1 MNFGTPVPLLL
12 GIILIL
18 FAVFLFFLERFK
30 PGCKRDSD
38 VVYAFLA
45 LSVGILSLVDLG
57 ATLQHSLQSVIF
69 TGMFIALILE
79 SIGKRTPDTN
89 PKAGGNPRDYDL
101 PPRNYRAGFE
111 DSYGAMGGLDD
122 REPRRQV
129 RGDRRDDLDD
139 RSSRRRTERDRYLED
154 RPPSRR
160 RSRVDD
166 DYPTELPTMDAPRRD
181 RRESN
186 SWEDEPPAPRSIPS
200 RSSAPDRSNRG
211 MDNRGMDTLDNND
224 IEVPRPRRRRP
235 VEDVKPRRSP
245 SDEPPAD
252 YVDFRPVEPPP
263 PKESWG
269 PSADEA

>member
-30 PGCKRDSD
+30 PGYKRDSD

-69 TGMFIALILE
+69 TGMFVALIIE
-79 SIGKRTPDTN
+79 SIGKRTPDNT
-89 PKAGGNPRDYDL
+89 PKSGGGPRDYDL

-111 DSYGAMGGLDD
+111 ENYGAMGGLDD

-160 RSRVDD
+160 RARPED
-166 DYPTELPTMDAPRRD
+166 DYPTDLPTMDAPRRD

-200 RSSAPDRSNRG
+200 RSSAPDLSNRG
-211 MDNRGMDTLDNND
+211 ITTDEV
-224 IEVPRPRRRRP
+224 EVPRPRRRRP
-235 VEDVKPRRSP
+235 VEDSKPRRSP

-269 PSADEA
+269 PTADEA